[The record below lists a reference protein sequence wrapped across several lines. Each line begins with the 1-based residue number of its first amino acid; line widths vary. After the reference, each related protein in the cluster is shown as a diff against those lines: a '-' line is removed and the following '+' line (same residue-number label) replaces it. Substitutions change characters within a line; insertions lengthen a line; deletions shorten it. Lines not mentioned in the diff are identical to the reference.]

1 MDYTLDNSYTLL
13 PKMQVFSDILAS
25 WYLRGQQSYYMPS
38 SEHKG
43 KDENSVYTAA
53 VAVFQMLDREPH

>member
-13 PKMQVFSDILAS
+13 PKMQVVSDILAS
-25 WYLRGQQSYYMPS
+25 WYLRGQPSYYMPS

-43 KDENSVYTAA
+43 KDEDSVYNAA

>member
-13 PKMQVFSDILAS
+13 PKMQVVSDILAS
-25 WYLRGQQSYYMPS
+25 WYLRGQPSYYMPS

-43 KDENSVYTAA
+43 KDEDSVYNAV